1 MKKQTTR
8 SKSKKVVKPVAVKK
22 PNFIKTFF
30 RKLYDIFI
38 GSSWQTTLIGYGI
51 ALGLGFQDFLVSRDF
66 SKRNLIICVGIALL
80 SRLMKDA
87 NKTGV

>member
-1 MKKQTTR
+1 MKKTV
-8 SKSKKVVKPVAVKK
+8 KKTAKKIVQPVVVKPN
-22 PNFIKTFF
+22 PIKVFF

-51 ALGLGFQDFLVSRDF
+51 SFGIGFQDFLVSRDF
-66 SKRNLIICVGIALL
+66 SEKNLLVCVGIALL

-87 NKTGV
+87 SKTGV